1 MADTLPQING
11 NESRLGK
18 DQASKPT
25 EEHAEDAQT
34 SSKTERAGAEA
45 DSVLPSVNDNVPSNA
60 DSIQPHPNDP
70 LQENFEQDERSETP
84 STSGLVPQG
93 SNESTTSQNGLS
105 IKQNGAAV
113 GTESGNN
120 PKESRSPVVVGAN
133 DGNLPK
139 EKKKGVSFLSRF
151 IVNKKRDNTDDTG
164 PMDADATENRPEGA
178 AAQAFYQHVDNVGYS
193 PRHAP
198 PPPYIKVGARYKKER
213 EFNRLFL
220 AQNLQMGDNSENAS
234 SSLNQKEH
242 GVKRPE
248 IDGNAIWS
256 MEFSTDGK
264 HLASAGQDK
273 KIRVWSILSYSDER
287 RGFEQDEDAK
297 QSSEDHVHLSAPV
310 FRSQP
315 IMVFE
320 GHEGA
325 VLDLSWSKNNFLLS
339 SSMDRTI
346 RLWHVS
352 RQECLCAFKHTEFV
366 TSIQFHPQD
375 DRFFLAGSMDAKL
388 RLWSIPDKSVAF
400 WNQLPEMV
408 TAVCFTPDGKQ
419 AIAGCSSGL
428 CLFYETEGLRYQTQI
443 HAKSTHGK
451 NARGSKITGL
461 QTINLP
467 HSNTTSV
474 DTKLLVTSNDS
485 RIRLYNLRDKS
496 LEMKF
501 KGNTNTSSHIKARF
515 NDNARY
521 VICGSEDKRV
531 YIWSTQA
538 SDAETMKK
546 NKWPVEVFEAHT
558 ATTTVS
564 MMAPTR
570 SRQLLGASE
579 DPIYDICNPPP
590 VTLVSK
596 SEAAGSIHSASRSI
610 NGTDAGSI
618 RSNRTSL
625 GGSKSINGSPTHTSR
640 SAHING
646 NLIITAD
653 EKGALKVFRQDC
665 AWDKRRISDPL
676 SNSETSSLKRVGT
689 NLARRTS
696 LARSTSSMSSSINR
710 QNSSASAQRSRDHGL
725 NWTPTM
731 GASSASLERNS
742 VSSTSIRA
750 QLGANLRGDA
760 RSTSPAKMSFG
771 LPRFGGSASAKSS
784 PMLGATNGNSDSR
797 KASTDT
803 TSAAASALAMR
814 RQRSPGAA
822 MTNGSSNQVRNSSPS
837 TSSLLR
843 GDSSTY
849 FKGEAW
855 KDGMAGQLSARGR
868 TAEVDENGKSPGVG
882 ATDARDK
889 SASSRGSLPHLE
901 PQLSGFSALSSAEP
915 SPQPDGKPT
924 VEKKS

>member
-1 MADTLPQING
+1 
-11 NESRLGK
+11 
-18 DQASKPT
+18 
-25 EEHAEDAQT
+25 
-34 SSKTERAGAEA
+34 
-45 DSVLPSVNDNVPSNA
+45 
-60 DSIQPHPNDP
+60 
-70 LQENFEQDERSETP
+70 
-84 STSGLVPQG
+84 
-93 SNESTTSQNGLS
+93 
-105 IKQNGAAV
+105 
-113 GTESGNN
+113 
-120 PKESRSPVVVGAN
+120 
-133 DGNLPK
+133 
-139 EKKKGVSFLSRF
+139 
-151 IVNKKRDNTDDTG
+151 
-164 PMDADATENRPEGA
+164 MDADPSENRPEGA
-178 AAQAFYQHVDNVGYS
+178 DVQAFYQDVDNVGYS
-193 PRHAP
+193 PRHP
-198 PPPYIKVGARYKKER
+198 LPPPYIKVGAKYKKER

-220 AQNLQMGDNSENAS
+220 AQNLQAGESLQNGS
-234 SSLNQKEH
+234 SSVNQKDQ
-242 GVKRPE
+242 GPKRPE
-248 IDGNAIWS
+248 LDGNAIWS
-256 MEFSTDGK
+256 MEFSKDGK
-264 HLASAGQDK
+264 YLASAGQDK
-273 KIRVWSILSYSDER
+273 KIRVWSLISNPDER
-287 RGFEQDEDAK
+287 RGFEEDEEAK
-297 QSSEDHVHLSAPV
+297 EPAEEHIHLSAPV
-310 FRSQP
+310 FRSRP
-315 IMVFE
+315 IMVFQS
-320 GHEGA
+320 HEGA

-366 TSIQFHPQD
+366 TSIQFHPKD
-375 DRFFLAGSMDAKL
+375 DRFFVAGSMDTKV
-388 RLWSIPDKSVAF
+388 RLWSIPDKSVAY

-419 AIAGCSSGL
+419 VIAGCSSGL

-461 QTINLP
+461 QTINIP
-467 HSNTTSV
+467 QNNTTSV

-501 KGNTNTSSHIKARF
+501 KGNTNASSHIKARF
-515 NDNARY
+515 SDNARY

-538 SDAETMKK
+538 NDAETTKK
-546 NKWPVEVFEAHT
+546 DKWPVEVFEAHV

-570 SRQLLGASE
+570 TRQLLGASE

-596 SEAAGSIHSASRSI
+596 SEAAGSIRSVSKSTS
-610 NGTDAGSI
+610 GTDASSI

-625 GGSKSINGSPTHTSR
+625 GGSKSVNGSPIHASR
-640 SAHING
+640 SAHANG

-665 AWDKRRISDPL
+665 AWEKRRVADPL
-676 SNSETSSLKRVGT
+676 ANSDTSSLKRVGT

-696 LARSTSSMSSSINR
+696 LARSTSSVSSSIHR
-710 QNSSASAQRSRDHGL
+710 QNSSASMQRSRNSGL
-725 NWTPTM
+725 NWTPAM

-742 VSSTSIRA
+742 ISSTSIRA

-760 RSTSPAKMSFG
+760 RSTSPAKMTFG
-771 LPRFGGSASAKSS
+771 LPRFGGSASTKSS
-784 PMLGATNGNSDSR
+784 PRIGAINGDSDSR
-797 KASTDT
+797 KGSIDSTST
-803 TSAAASALAMR
+803 TASALAIQ

-822 MTNGSSNQVRNSSPS
+822 MTNGSSNQMRNSSPG
-837 TSSLLR
+837 TPSLLR
-843 GDSSTY
+843 TDSATY

-868 TAEVDENGKSPGVG
+868 KGETDENGKLLSAVSSNV
-882 ATDARDK
+882 RDK

-915 SPQPDGKPT
+915 SPPAEVKET
-924 VEKKS
+924 VQHKS